1 MARKALIGIVA
12 LLAVVFFTSV
22 ICPPV
27 HERDALPDET
37 VGIADTLPGSGD
49 ALTGAR
55 SPAAG
60 SESTRET
67 IPPAPSMAAVR
78 FAVDLVDDQGKGLN
92 GAIATLTML
101 EFEEVTGSQQ
111 AALEVSQAVST
122 DGEVFLRAPY
132 PGSFLIRAR
141 MDNMLPAEMRVDLPL
156 PESAE
161 RPRLVLPRAAFF
173 TGKVQDRS
181 GDAVV
186 WGELVLTNVQ
196 TGEELFL
203 QARGSNAEFRS
214 AALAAGSWTLAWRE
228 HRHAEIDSRLIYRAP
243 LAIGETLNLSFTLP
257 LGEESPTAVVGVF
270 AIPR

>member
-27 HERDALPDET
+27 HERDRLPDET
-37 VGIADTLPGSGD
+37 VGIADTLPG
-49 ALTGAR
+49 AR
-55 SPAAG
+55 SPAAS

-67 IPPAPSMAAVR
+67 VPPAPSMAPIR
-78 FAVDLVDDQGKGLN
+78 FGVDLVDDQGTRLG
-92 GAIATLTML
+92 GAIATLMVL
-101 EFEEVTGSQQ
+101 EFEEQTGTQQ
-111 AALEVSQAVST
+111 DALDVSQAVST
-122 DGEVFLRAPY
+122 GGEVFLRAPS

-141 MDNMLPAEMRVDLPL
+141 MDNMLPAEMRLELPL
-156 PESAE
+156 AEGAE

-181 GDAVV
+181 GNAVV
-186 WGELVLTNVQ
+186 WGEIVLTNVE

-203 QARGSNAEFRS
+203 QARGSSAEFRS

-257 LGEESPTAVVGVF
+257 LGDESPTAVVGVF
-270 AIPR
+270 ANPR